1 MSGYWAREMSAKAK
15 HYRWIYYYGY
25 AVSGDSDYFLAQY
38 VNNKYLSYFVK
49 ELVAGDFAGTMSTKL
64 LNIRCLSIDVQYIQ

>member
-1 MSGYWAREMSAKAK
+1 MSGYWARKMSAKAK
-15 HYRWIYYYGY
+15 HYRW
-25 AVSGDSDYFLAQY
+25 SGDSDYFLAQY

-64 LNIRCLSIDVQYIQ
+64 LNIRCLSIDVQYISC